1 VRLQREYLSKSKEH
15 TQNIQNHRI
24 PLGGA
29 AGSTLKTIRNT
40 SVDFDLADPSDC
52 NYLKVEL
59 NTRKKVPIGGLAE
72 QDLMILIVR
81 ILAAAYA

>member
-1 VRLQREYLSKSKEH
+1 VCLQREYLSKSKEH

-29 AGSTLKTIRNT
+29 APSTLKTIHNT
-40 SVDFDLADPSDC
+40 SVDFDLADTSDC

-72 QDLMILIVR
+72 RDPMLLILR
-81 ILAAAYA
+81 IPAAAYA

>member
-1 VRLQREYLSKSKEH
+1 LKITYGSTCTSAERILLQTVKH
-15 TQNIQNHRI
+15 TQNIQNHQN

-59 NTRKKVPIGGLAE
+59 NTRRKAPIGGLAK
-72 QDLMILIVR
+72 
-81 ILAAAYA
+81 